1 MGNTRRFRNAAGPQI
16 RKLRSEKELTQ
27 DQLATKVQL
36 LGLDLD
42 RTALAKIETQIRS
55 VFDFELAIIA
65 KALGVSMDELR
76 PAERNLREML
86 PALMAGKK

>member
-1 MGNTRRFRNAAGPQI
+1 LGNTRRFRNAAGPQI